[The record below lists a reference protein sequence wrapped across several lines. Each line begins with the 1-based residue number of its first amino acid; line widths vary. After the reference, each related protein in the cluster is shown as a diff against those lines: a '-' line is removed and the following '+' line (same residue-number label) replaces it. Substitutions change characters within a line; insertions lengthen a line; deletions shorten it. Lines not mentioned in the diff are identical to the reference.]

1 MSIKKM
7 TVVASLVLGFGS
19 QAFADDYTILLE
31 TVDQTIQD
39 VNAMNNFLRSGA
51 GGTTD
56 GQHGGGGGGGG
67 MPTFPSNGGGGGG
80 AGGCT
85 FCLTDNIVEEGDV
98 NAALGIM
105 QEVGQSLFRAR
116 NHILAMPM
124 SSGTEYNYNKS
135 FACSYLGDASID
147 VGSASLALGYPQNLN
162 PQWKGKEQSSV
173 FRIDRG
179 RQLANCP

>member
-7 TVVASLVLGFGS
+7 TVAASLVFGFGS

-31 TVDQTIQD
+31 TVDQTIHD
-39 VNAMNNFLRSGA
+39 VNAMNHFLRSGA
-51 GGTTD
+51 AGTTD
-56 GQHGGGGGGGG
+56 EQNGGGGGG
-67 MPTFPSNGGGGGG
+67 MPNFPSNGGGG

-85 FCLTDNIVEEGDV
+85 FCLTDNVAEEGDV

-105 QEVGQSLFRAR
+105 QEVGQSLFKAR